1 MRLTKAVLTCLMAVT
16 IAVLSFV
23 TPAMADDDVLTT
35 GAKVFSANCAA
46 CHMGGN
52 NVVAANKNLKAETLK
67 QFGMDS
73 EAAIITQVTNG
84 KNAMPAFK
92 ARLSEDQIKAVATY
106 VLAQSSK
113 GWTK

>member
-1 MRLTKAVLTCLMAVT
+1 MKKVFTALLLAFVLLMA
-16 IAVLSFV
+16 AFQ
-23 TPAMADDDVLTT
+23 PAALAEPDLAI

-46 CHMGGN
+46 CHMGGG

-67 QFGMDS
+67 QYSMDS
-73 EAAIITQVTNG
+73 AEAVINQVTNG

-92 ARLSEDQIKAVATY
+92 SRLTAEQIESVAAY
-106 VLAQSSK
+106 VLAQAEK

>member
-1 MRLTKAVLTCLMAVT
+1 VRKLLSMVVLA
-16 IAVLSFV
+16 IALF
-23 TPAMADDDVLTT
+23 TLNIHPALADASSDVLTQ

-46 CHMGGN
+46 CHINGT

-73 EAAIITQVTNG
+73 EAAIIAQVTNG
-84 KNAMPAFK
+84 KNAMPGFK
-92 ARLSEDQIKAVATY
+92 GRLKDDQIEAVAAY
-106 VLAQSSK
+106 VLAQSAQ

>member
-1 MRLTKAVLTCLMAVT
+1 VRKLLSILVLA
-16 IAVLSFV
+16 IALLAIRIH
-23 TPAMADDDVLTT
+23 PALADDTLAQ

-46 CHMGGN
+46 CHLNGN

-84 KNAMPAFK
+84 KSAMPPFK
-92 ARLSEDQIKAVATY
+92 GRLKEDEIQAVAAY
-106 VLAQSSK
+106 VLAQADK
-113 GWTK
+113 GWKK

>member
-1 MRLTKAVLTCLMAVT
+1 MRKLLSILVLAIALFT
-16 IAVLSFV
+16 IHIH
-23 TPAMADDDVLTT
+23 PALADGDVLAQ

-46 CHMGGN
+46 CHLNGT

-84 KNAMPAFK
+84 KSAMPPFK
-92 ARLSEDQIKAVATY
+92 GRLKEDEIQAVAAY
-106 VLAQSSK
+106 VLAQADK

>member
-1 MRLTKAVLTCLMAVT
+1 MRKLLSILVLAIALFT
-16 IAVLSFV
+16 IRIH
-23 TPAMADDDVLTT
+23 PALADDALAQ

-46 CHMGGN
+46 CHINGT
-52 NVVAANKNLKAETLK
+52 NVVAANKNLKADTLK

-84 KNAMPAFK
+84 KSAMPPFK
-92 ARLSEDQIKAVATY
+92 GRLKEDDIQAVATY
-106 VLAQSSK
+106 VLAQSEK